1 MKVTAHV
8 EIAGQGIPYEEVFP
22 LYKRLGADGV
32 ELVIRANTALNLEST
47 DADFLRVRRM
57 AEDNGLAI
65 SGLTSGFSWS
75 LPMTSDH
82 EDVRIAGE
90 KAMERVLEGAA
101 LLGTDSVLIAPGYAS
116 TIFITPSE
124 TIDPKIARERAVEGV
139 KKAAAYA
146 AKVGVCVNPEVIWGG
161 MLRSAPEMKAF
172 MDEINMPAA
181 GFYMDTG
188 NVFPEGDP
196 EGWIRTMG
204 KHTRRV
210 HIKDY
215 NPDKPGLD
223 AFCRLGEG
231 RVDYKAVMQA
241 LKEVGYDGWLGAEH
255 HVGRTEEEAAY
266 SLKFI
271 RRLANGEI
279 A

>member
-8 EIAGQGIPYEEVFP
+8 EIAGQGIPYEEAFP

-32 ELVIRANTALNLEST
+32 ELVIRDTTALNLQSP
-47 DADFLRVRRM
+47 DAAFLRVRRL
-57 AEDNGLAI
+57 AEDNGLVI
-65 SGLTSGFSWS
+65 SGLTSGFSWT

-82 EDVRIAGE
+82 ENIRLAGE

-124 TIDPKIARERAVEGV
+124 TIAPQVARERAVDGV

-146 AKVGVCVNPEVIWGG
+146 AKVGVSVNPEVIWGG
-161 MLRSAPEMKAF
+161 MLRSAPEMRAF
-172 MDEINMPAA
+172 LDEVNMPMA

-204 KHTRRV
+204 PYIRRV

-215 NPDKPGLD
+215 NPDKPGME

-231 RVDYKAVMQA
+231 RVDYAAVMQA
-241 LKEVGYDGWLGAEH
+241 LRDVGYDGWLGAEH
-255 HVGRTEEEAAY
+255 HVGRSEEEAAY
-266 SLKFI
+266 SLSFI
-271 RRLANGEI
+271 RRLASGET